1 MDFTFTDEQELLVE
15 SIKEYAKR
23 YFDDESVRKMYE
35 NHQITLEAAMA
46 YRDAGFMYM
55 GLPEEVGGIPCDKT
69 TLVLMCEKLH
79 YYTGC
84 VLPFQTDINSITDV
98 TDFGTAQQAAKIIET
113 IGQENTSVACTAI
126 SEPGAGSDNNAMTC
140 HTVRQSDGTYLLNG
154 QKTWVTLGEYAQW
167 AIVIAK
173 DDNPDYDNK
182 NYSLWMV
189 PKDAPGYTTAGLHKI
204 GQEIVPFCDC
214 FFDNVVLTED
224 QRIGPAGQGW
234 KLLMKKFEFERVLV
248 VAQALGQAQAVMDDA
263 GAYVSD
269 RIAFGK
275 PIGKISAI
283 QRHLVEMEVILE
295 NVRMQLY
302 RTVWK
307 LDQGESI
314 RLECALLKYY
324 ACPKLCEV
332 ADRALAIYAAI
343 GYTTE
348 VRVGRI
354 WKDLRGY
361 EMAGGTPEIMEYIA
375 GRQLV
380 KKYKR
385 D

>member
-1 MDFTFTDEQELLVE
+1 MDFTFTDEQQLLVE

-23 YFDDESVRKMYE
+23 YFDDESVRQMYS
-35 NHQITLEAAMA
+35 NHQISLEAAMA
-46 YRDAGFMYM
+46 YRDAGFMHM

-69 TLVLMCEKLH
+69 TLVLMCEQLH
-79 YYTGC
+79 YHTGC

-98 TDFGTAQQAAKIIET
+98 TDFGTPEQAALIMQAID
-113 IGQENTSVACTAI
+113 QPNTSVACTAI

-140 HTVRQSDGTYLLNG
+140 HTVRQPDGTYLLNG
-154 QKTWVTLGEYAQW
+154 QKTWVTLGEYAQY
-167 AIVIAK
+167 AVVIAK
-173 DDNPDYDNK
+173 DESPDYDNK
-182 NYSLWMV
+182 EYSLWLV
-189 PKDAPGYTTAGLHKI
+189 AKDTPGYTTAGLHKI

-234 KLLMKKFEFERVLV
+234 KLLMQKFEFERVLV
-248 VAQALGQAQAVMDDA
+248 VAQALGQAQAAMDDA
-263 GAYVSD
+263 AAYVSD
-269 RIAFGK
+269 RICFGK

-283 QRHLVEMEVILE
+283 QKHLVDMEVVLQ
-295 NVRMQLY
+295 NVRTQLY

-314 RLECALLKYY
+314 RLDCALLKYY
-324 ACPKLCEV
+324 ACPHLSAV
-332 ADRALAIYAAI
+332 ANKALSIYAAL
-343 GYTTE
+343 GYTDE
-348 VRVGRI
+348 VRAGRI

-380 KKYKR
+380 KKYQR
-385 D
+385 

>member
-1 MDFTFTDEQELLVE
+1 MDFTFTDEQQLLVE

-23 YFDDESVRKMYE
+23 YFDDESVRQMYS
-35 NHQITLEAAMA
+35 NHQISLEAAMA
-46 YRDAGFMYM
+46 YRDAGFMHM

-69 TLVLMCEKLH
+69 TLVLMCEQLH
-79 YYTGC
+79 YHTGC

-98 TDFGTAQQAAKIIET
+98 TDFGTPEQAALIMQAID
-113 IGQENTSVACTAI
+113 QPNTSVACTAI

-154 QKTWVTLGEYAQW
+154 QKTWVTLGEYAQY
-167 AIVIAK
+167 AVVIAK
-173 DDNPDYDNK
+173 DESPDYDNK
-182 NYSLWMV
+182 EYSLWLV
-189 PKDAPGYTTAGLHKI
+189 AKDTPGYTTAGLHKI

-234 KLLMKKFEFERVLV
+234 KLLMQKFEFERVLV
-248 VAQALGQAQAVMDDA
+248 VAQALGQAQAAMDDA
-263 GAYVSD
+263 AAYVSD
-269 RIAFGK
+269 RICFGK

-283 QRHLVEMEVILE
+283 QKHLVDMEVVLQ
-295 NVRMQLY
+295 NVRTRLY

-314 RLECALLKYY
+314 RLDCALLKYY
-324 ACPKLCEV
+324 ACPHLSAV
-332 ADRALAIYAAI
+332 ADKALSIYAAL
-343 GYTTE
+343 GYTDE
-348 VRVGRI
+348 VRAGRI

-380 KKYKR
+380 KKYQR
-385 D
+385 

>member
-1 MDFTFTDEQELLVE
+1 MDFTFTDEQQLLVE

-23 YFDDESVRKMYE
+23 YFDDESVRQMYS
-35 NHQITLEAAMA
+35 NHQISLEAAMA
-46 YRDAGFMYM
+46 YRDAGFMHM

-69 TLVLMCEKLH
+69 TLVLMCEQLH
-79 YYTGC
+79 YHTGC

-98 TDFGTAQQAAKIIET
+98 TDFGTPEQAALIMQAID
-113 IGQENTSVACTAI
+113 QPNTSVACTAI

-140 HTVRQSDGTYLLNG
+140 HTVRQPDGTYLLNG
-154 QKTWVTLGEYAQW
+154 QKTWVTLGEYAQY
-167 AIVIAK
+167 AVVIAK
-173 DDNPDYDNK
+173 DESPDYDNK
-182 NYSLWMV
+182 EYSLWLV
-189 PKDAPGYTTAGLHKI
+189 AKDTPGYTTAGLHKI

-234 KLLMKKFEFERVLV
+234 KLLMQKFEFERVLV
-248 VAQALGQAQAVMDDA
+248 VAQALGQAQAAMDDA
-263 GAYVSD
+263 AAYVSD
-269 RIAFGK
+269 RICFGK

-283 QRHLVEMEVILE
+283 QKHLVDMEVVLQ
-295 NVRMQLY
+295 NVRTQLY

-314 RLECALLKYY
+314 RLDCALLKYY
-324 ACPKLCEV
+324 ACPHLSAV
-332 ADRALAIYAAI
+332 ADKALSIYAAL
-343 GYTTE
+343 GYTDE
-348 VRVGRI
+348 VRAGRI

-380 KKYKR
+380 KKYQR
-385 D
+385 

>member
-15 SIKEYAKR
+15 SIKEYAER
-23 YFDDESVRKMYE
+23 YFDDESVKSMYA
-35 NHQITLEAAMA
+35 NHQITLEASMA
-46 YRDAGFMYM
+46 YREAGFMHM

-69 TLVLMCEKLH
+69 TMVLLCEQLH
-79 YYTGC
+79 YRTGC

-98 TDFGTAQQAAKIIET
+98 TDFGTPEQAELIMQAVA
-113 IGQENTSVACTAI
+113 QENTSVACTAI

-140 HTVRQSDGTYLLNG
+140 HTVRQADGTYVLNG
-154 QKTWVTLGEYAQW
+154 QKTWVTLGEYAQY

-173 DDNPDYDNK
+173 DESPAYENK
-182 NYSLWMV
+182 EYSLWMV
-189 PKDAPGYTTAGLHKI
+189 PKDAPGYTTGSLHKI

-224 QRIGPAGQGW
+224 QRIGEAGQGW
-234 KLLMKKFEFERVLV
+234 NLLMRKFEFERVLV
-248 VAQALGQAQAVMDDA
+248 VAQALGQAQAAMDDA
-263 GAYVSD
+263 GAYVSE
-269 RIAFGK
+269 RICFGK
-275 PIGKISAI
+275 PIGKISSI
-283 QRHLVEMEVILE
+283 QQHLVEMEVALE
-295 NVRMQLY
+295 NVRTQLY
-302 RTVWK
+302 HTVWK

-324 ACPKLCEV
+324 ACPHLAEV
-332 ADRALAIYAAI
+332 ANRALSIYAAL
-343 GYTTE
+343 GYTDE
-348 VRVGRI
+348 VRAGRI

-385 D
+385 

>member
-1 MDFTFTDEQELLVE
+1 MDFTFTDEQQLLVE
-15 SIKEYAKR
+15 STKEYAKR
-23 YFDDESVRKMYE
+23 YFDDESVRQMYS
-35 NHQITLEAAMA
+35 NHQISLEAAMA
-46 YRDAGFMYM
+46 YRDAGFMHM

-69 TLVLMCEKLH
+69 TLVLMCEQLH
-79 YYTGC
+79 YHTGC

-98 TDFGTAQQAAKIIET
+98 TDFGTPEQAALIMQAID
-113 IGQENTSVACTAI
+113 QPNTSVACTAI

-154 QKTWVTLGEYAQW
+154 QKTWVTLGEYAQY
-167 AIVIAK
+167 AVVIAK
-173 DDNPDYDNK
+173 DESPDYDNK
-182 NYSLWMV
+182 EYSLWLV
-189 PKDAPGYTTAGLHKI
+189 AKDTPGYTTTGLHKI

-248 VAQALGQAQAVMDDA
+248 VAQALGQAQAAMDDA
-263 GAYVSD
+263 AAYVSD
-269 RIAFGK
+269 RICFGK

-283 QRHLVEMEVILE
+283 QKHLVDMEVVLQ
-295 NVRMQLY
+295 NVRTQLY

-314 RLECALLKYY
+314 RLDCALLKYY
-324 ACPKLCEV
+324 ACPHLWAV
-332 ADRALAIYAAI
+332 ANKALSIYAAL
-343 GYTTE
+343 GYTDE
-348 VRVGRI
+348 VRAGRI

-380 KKYKR
+380 KKYQR
-385 D
+385 

>member
-1 MDFTFTDEQELLVE
+1 MDFTFTDEQQLLVE

-23 YFDDESVRKMYE
+23 YFDDESVRQMYS
-35 NHQITLEAAMA
+35 NHQISLEAAMA
-46 YRDAGFMYM
+46 YRDAGFMHM

-69 TLVLMCEKLH
+69 TLVLMCEQLH
-79 YYTGC
+79 YHTGC

-98 TDFGTAQQAAKIIET
+98 TDFGTPEQAALIMQAID
-113 IGQENTSVACTAI
+113 QPNTSVACTAI

-140 HTVRQSDGTYLLNG
+140 HTVRQPDGTYLLNG
-154 QKTWVTLGEYAQW
+154 QKTWVTLGEYAQY
-167 AIVIAK
+167 AVVIAK
-173 DDNPDYDNK
+173 DESPDYDNK
-182 NYSLWMV
+182 EYSLWLV
-189 PKDAPGYTTAGLHKI
+189 DKDTPGYTTAGLHKI

-234 KLLMKKFEFERVLV
+234 KLLMQKFEFERVLV
-248 VAQALGQAQAVMDDA
+248 VAQALGQAQAAMDDA
-263 GAYVSD
+263 AAYVSD
-269 RIAFGK
+269 RICFGK

-283 QRHLVEMEVILE
+283 QKHLVDMEVVLQ
-295 NVRMQLY
+295 NVRTQLY

-314 RLECALLKYY
+314 RLDCALLKYY
-324 ACPKLCEV
+324 ACPHLSAV
-332 ADRALAIYAAI
+332 ADKALSIYAAL
-343 GYTTE
+343 GYTDE
-348 VRVGRI
+348 VRAGRI

-380 KKYKR
+380 KKYQR
-385 D
+385 